1 MKTIRLKID
10 QAISIASGWG
20 IDKGKM
26 VAAITLLFIVAIVPL
41 TAAAI
46 KTIPVVAQSMPG
58 QLQPGQILPKPA
70 VIKAMATEQVAVQ
83 ENKPSKTEKLFSI
96 IVGMVLPVSILSL
109 FFYLQY
115 ASDGFTRKL
124 ISGNKSS

>member
-10 QAISIASGWG
+10 QAVSIASGWG

-26 VAAITLLFIVAIVPL
+26 VAAITLLFIAAIVPL

-46 KTIPVVAQSMPG
+46 KTLPVVSQSMPG
-58 QLQPGQILPKPA
+58 KLQPGHILPKPA
-70 VIKAMATEQVAVQ
+70 VVKAATEQVVVQ
-83 ENKPSKTEKLFSI
+83 ENILSKTERLFSI

-115 ASDGFTRKL
+115 ASDGFTEKI

>member
-1 MKTIRLKID
+1 MKTIRLKIA
-10 QAISIASGWG
+10 QAVSIAPGWG

-26 VAAITLLFIVAIVPL
+26 VAAITLLVIAAIVPL
-41 TAAAI
+41 TTAAI
-46 KTIPVVAQSMPG
+46 KTLPVVSQSMLG
-58 QLQPGQILPKPA
+58 QLQPGHILPKPA
-70 VIKAMATEQVAVQ
+70 VMKADTEQVVVR
-83 ENKPSKTEKLFSI
+83 ENIPSKTERLFSI

-115 ASDGFTRKL
+115 ASEGFTEKL

>member
-26 VAAITLLFIVAIVPL
+26 VAAITLLVIAAIVPL
-41 TAAAI
+41 TTAAI
-46 KTIPVVAQSMPG
+46 KTLPVVSQSMPG
-58 QLQPGQILPKPA
+58 QLQPSHIVPKPA
-70 VIKAMATEQVAVQ
+70 AMQADTEQVVVR
-83 ENKPSKTEKLFSI
+83 ENIPSKTERLFSI
-96 IVGMVLPVSILSL
+96 IVGMILPVSILSL

-115 ASDGFTRKL
+115 ASDGFTEKL

>member
-10 QAISIASGWG
+10 QAISIASGWS

-26 VAAITLLFIVAIVPL
+26 VAAITLLFIAAMVPL

-46 KTIPVVAQSMPG
+46 KTIPVVSESTSG
-58 QLQPGQILPKPA
+58 QLQPGHNLPKPA
-70 VIKAMATEQVAVQ
+70 VVKAIATEQVVVQ
-83 ENKPSKTEKLFSI
+83 ENIPSKTEKLFSI

-115 ASDGFTRKL
+115 ASDGFTEKL

>member
-1 MKTIRLKID
+1 MKTIRLKIA
-10 QAISIASGWG
+10 QAVSIASGWG

-26 VAAITLLFIVAIVPL
+26 VAAITLLFIAAIVPL

-46 KTIPVVAQSMPG
+46 KTLPVVSQGMHG
-58 QLQPGQILPKPA
+58 QLQPGHILPKPA
-70 VIKAMATEQVAVQ
+70 VMKAATEQVVVQ
-83 ENKPSKTEKLFSI
+83 ENIPSKTERLFSI

-115 ASDGFTRKL
+115 ASDGFTGEL

>member
-10 QAISIASGWG
+10 QAISIASGWS

-26 VAAITLLFIVAIVPL
+26 VAFITLLFIAAIVPL

-46 KTIPVVAQSMPG
+46 KIIPVVAQSKPG
-58 QLQPGQILPKPA
+58 QLQPGHVLPKPA
-70 VIKAMATEQVAVQ
+70 VIKAATEQVAVQ
-83 ENKPSKTEKLFSI
+83 ENIPSKTEKLFSI

-115 ASDGFTRKL
+115 ASDGFTEKL